1 MDYTVSPGLYALGD
15 PGVRSEVLV
24 TANYRMT
31 FDLLRR
37 ESGDLNV
44 WILVLDTRG
53 INVWCAAG
61 KGTFGTDELAARIA
75 SSRLSQVVDHR
86 RLIVPQLGAVGVAAH
101 EVKRRTGFE
110 VIYGP
115 VEAADIRVFLESGRK
130 ATPAMRRKNF
140 PLSERAAL
148 VPMELVPAVKWAA
161 IVTAFLALVG
171 GFAGPGRFLGDA
183 ARSGLESAAFLAVAL
198 ISGAVL
204 VPVLLPWIPG
214 RAFSIKGAVIG
225 IAAAAL
231 IPMWTQSTDLR
242 GGAWILF
249 IVAISSFLAMNFT
262 GSSTYTSLSGVK
274 KEMNVALPAQL
285 VAMVAGLVF
294 WIGSVFF
301 GGGQA

>member
-1 MDYTVSPGLYALGD
+1 MGGYCH
-15 PGVRSEVLV
+15 GV
-24 TANYRMT
+24 
-31 FDLLRR
+31 
-37 ESGDLNV
+37 
-44 WILVLDTRG
+44 
-53 INVWCAAG
+53 
-61 KGTFGTDELAARIA
+61 
-75 SSRLSQVVDHR
+75 
-86 RLIVPQLGAVGVAAH
+86 P
-101 EVKRRTGFE
+101 
-110 VIYGP
+110 
-115 VEAADIRVFLESGRK
+115 
-130 ATPAMRRKNF
+130 
-140 PLSERAAL
+140 
-148 VPMELVPAVKWAA
+148 
-161 IVTAFLALVG
+161 
-171 GFAGPGRFLGDA
+171 GPGWRIC
-183 ARSGLESAAFLAVAL
+183 RP
-198 ISGAVL
+198 GAVL